1 MLRSKMVLPPGV
13 ISNAEGGGEVALGR
27 NKCPLCGPTVCLRSM
42 PYFPRQPGLYS
53 VSALTVVCQCTRLCS
68 TVSALDRILCSR
80 YPVCT
85 RRCSVCTVSVC
96 SHLTVWCSV
105 CTVSV
110 PDHILCSVPDRIVS
124 ALDCML
130 FCVHG

>member
-1 MLRSKMVLPPGV
+1 MLRSKMVLFR
-13 ISNAEGGGEVALGR
+13 SNAEGGGEVALGR

-42 PYFPRQPGLYS
+42 RIFPDSPS

-85 RRCSVCTVSVC
+85 RRCSVCA
-96 SHLTVWCSV
+96 
-105 CTVSV
+105 VSV
-110 PDHILCSVPDRIVS
+110 PD
-124 ALDCML
+124 
-130 FCVHG
+130 CVHT